1 MSSLVGTIK
10 QIKSCDSLHIID
22 FELNDELLSMMSLD
36 IDESLEVGS
45 KVKLSFKPT
54 HVAIGKAFE
63 GLVSYSN
70 QLRATIVR
78 IENGELLTK
87 IKLQFFDSFLES
99 IITYESSKRMDLKI
113 GDEVIAFIKASE
125 ISIDEVLDD

>member
-1 MSSLVGTIK
+1 MSNLIGTIK
-10 QIKSCDSLHIID
+10 QIKHSNSLHIIS
-22 FELNDELLSMMSLD
+22 FEVYDEVLSMMSLD
-36 IDESLEVGS
+36 LDESLKIGS

-54 HVAIGKAFE
+54 HVAIGKEFE

-70 QLRATIVR
+70 QLRSIIVK

-99 IITYESSKRMDLKI
+99 IITYESSKRMDLKV